1 MNEAMKTMRHL
12 FRALPLWTLLLG
24 VASCDKED
32 IVAGGNGAEASGERV
47 PMSFTALAPQTGQAQ
62 TRTELQPGVEEDGQT
77 TYAVYWNAG
86 DRIGIYDG
94 QSFQPF
100 TIDLQEGTA
109 ATADFSG
116 EALPGAESYL
126 AFYPYDAEGVTYTDG
141 AINFTLPYLQT
152 AQAGSFATGT
162 NPAWAQT
169 TEAGGQLAFH
179 NAAALVK
186 FTLKAEDAA
195 QVSNAVLTDKQSN
208 PLAGGFS
215 LSVADG
221 GATLKADESGNTS
234 ASVKLE
240 GTFGMK
246 NADDQTADY
255 LFVVACGANQLE
267 SGFTLAFN
275 LTNGGQKTLTASDGL
290 GEGQSLAA
298 GVITNLGEIPLD
310 GVPVTGVPISY
321 GGESSDIA
329 ATGEIWAD

>member
-1 MNEAMKTMRHL
+1 M
-12 FRALPLWTLLLG
+12 
-24 VASCDKED
+24 
-32 IVAGGNGAEASGERV
+32 
-47 PMSFTALAPQTGQAQ
+47 
-62 TRTELQPGVEEDGQT
+62 

-94 QSFQPF
+94 QSFRPF
-100 TIDLQEGTA
+100 TIDLQEGETA
-109 ATADFSG
+109 AAADFSG
-116 EALPGAESYL
+116 EALPGTGSYL
-126 AFYPYDAEGVTYTDG
+126 AFYPYSEGLTCTDG
-141 AINFTLPYLQT
+141 AVGFTLPVTQT
-152 AQAGSFATGT
+152 AQAGSFASGV

-169 TEAGGQLAFH
+169 TEAGGELTFR

-195 QVSNAVLTDKQSN
+195 QVSNAVLTDMQGK

-221 GATLKADESGNTS
+221 GASLTGNSGNTS
-234 ASVKLE
+234 ASVKLD
-240 GTFGMK
+240 GNFG
-246 NADDQTADY
+246 NTNADY
-255 LFVVACGANQLE
+255 LFVVACGENQLE

-290 GEGQSLAA
+290 GAEKSLAA

-321 GGESSDIA
+321 GGESSAIA

>member
-1 MNEAMKTMRHL
+1 MKHL
-12 FRALPLWTLLLG
+12 FRALPLWALLLG

-32 IVAGGNGAEASGERV
+32 IIAGGNGAEASGERV
-47 PMSFTALAPQTGQAQ
+47 PMTFTALAPQSGQTQ
-62 TRTELQPGVEEDGQT
+62 TRTELQPGVEGEDGQK
-77 TYAVYWNAG
+77 TYAVYWNAE
-86 DRIGIYDG
+86 DEIGVYDG

-109 ATADFSG
+109 ATANFSG

-126 AFYPYDAEGVTYTDG
+126 AFYPYDAGLTCTDG
-141 AINFTLPYLQT
+141 AIGFTLLDTQT
-152 AQAGSFATGT
+152 AQAGSFAPNT

-169 TEAGGQLAFH
+169 TEAGGELTFH

-186 FTLKAEDAA
+186 FTLTAEDAA
-195 QVSNAVLTDKQSN
+195 QVSNAVLTDTQGK

-221 GATLKADESGNTS
+221 VGTLKADDSGNTS

-246 NADDQTADY
+246 EADDQTADY
-255 LFVVACGANQLE
+255 FFVVACGENQLE
-267 SGFTLAFN
+267 GGFTLAFN
-275 LTNGGQKTLTASDGL
+275 LTNGGQKTLTASGGL

-298 GVITNLGEIPLD
+298 GVITNLGKITLD

-321 GGESSDIA
+321 GGDSSAIT

>member
-1 MNEAMKTMRHL
+1 MKTMKHL

-47 PMSFTALAPQTGQAQ
+47 PMTFTALAPQTGQAQ
-62 TRTELQPGVEEDGQT
+62 TRTELQPGEVGENGQT

-94 QSFQPF
+94 ESFQPF

-109 ATADFSG
+109 AAADFSG
-116 EALPGAESYL
+116 EALPGTGSYL
-126 AFYPYDAEGVTYTDG
+126 AFYPYSEGLTCTDG
-141 AINFTLPYLQT
+141 AVGFTLPVTQT
-152 AQAGSFATGT
+152 AQAGSFASGV

-195 QVSNAVLTDKQSN
+195 QVSNAVLTDTQGK

-215 LSVADG
+215 LSVAAG
-221 GATLKADESGNTS
+221 GATLTGNSGNTF

-240 GTFGMK
+240 GPFGMK
-246 NADDQTADY
+246 AADDPTADY
-255 LFVVACGANQLE
+255 LFVVACGEKQLE

-275 LTNGGQKTLTASDGL
+275 LKDGGQKTLTASGGL
-290 GEGQSLAA
+290 GAEKSLAA

-321 GGESSDIA
+321 GGESSDIT

>member
-1 MNEAMKTMRHL
+1 MKHL
-12 FRALPLWTLLLG
+12 FRALPLWALLLG

-47 PMSFTALAPQTGQAQ
+47 PMTFTALAPQTGQAQ
-62 TRTELQPGVEEDGQT
+62 TRTELQPGEVGENGQT

-94 QSFQPF
+94 ESFRPF

-109 ATADFSG
+109 ATANFSG
-116 EALPGAESYL
+116 EANPGSSRYL

-141 AINFTLPYLQT
+141 AIHFTLPVTQT
-152 AQAGSFATGT
+152 AQAGSFAPNT

-169 TEAGGQLAFH
+169 NDADRQLTFR

-186 FTLKAEDAA
+186 FALTAEDAA
-195 QVSNAVLTDKQSN
+195 QVSNAVLTDTQGK

-215 LSVADG
+215 LSVAAG
-221 GATLKADESGNTS
+221 GATLTGNSGNTS

-240 GTFGMK
+240 GPFGMK
-246 NADDQTADY
+246 AADAPTADY
-255 LFVVACGANQLE
+255 LFVVACGENQLE

-290 GEGQSLAA
+290 GTEKSLAA

-321 GGESSDIA
+321 GGESSDIT

>member
-1 MNEAMKTMRHL
+1 MKHL
-12 FRALPLWTLLLG
+12 FGALPLWALLLG

-47 PMSFTALAPQTGQAQ
+47 PMTFTALAPQTGQAQ

-100 TIDLQEGTA
+100 TIDLQEETA
-109 ATADFSG
+109 ATANFSG
-116 EALPGAESYL
+116 EASPGAGSYL
-126 AFYPYDAEGVTYTDG
+126 AFYPYDAKGLTYADG
-141 AINFTLPYLQT
+141 AVGFTLPVTQT
-152 AQAGSFATGT
+152 AQAGSFAPGV

-186 FTLKAEDAA
+186 FTLTAEDAA

-215 LSVADG
+215 LSVTDD
-221 GATLKADESGNTS
+221 GATLTGDAENTS

-255 LFVVACGANQLE
+255 LFVVACGEKQLE

-275 LTNGGQKTLTASDGL
+275 LKDGGQKTLTASGGL
-290 GEGQSLAA
+290 GAEKSLAA

-321 GGESSDIA
+321 GGESSDIT

>member
-1 MNEAMKTMRHL
+1 MRHL

-47 PMSFTALAPQTGQAQ
+47 PMTFTALAPQTGQAQ

-109 ATADFSG
+109 AAANFSG
-116 EALPGAESYL
+116 EASPGAGSYL
-126 AFYPYDAEGVTYTDG
+126 AFYPYSEGLTYADG
-141 AINFTLPYLQT
+141 AVGFTLPVTQT
-152 AQAGSFATGT
+152 AQAGSFAPGV

-169 TEAGGQLAFH
+169 NEAGGQLAFH

-215 LSVADG
+215 LSVTDD
-221 GATLKADESGNTS
+221 GATLKAGDSGNTS
-234 ASVKLE
+234 ASVKLSD
-240 GTFGMK
+240 FAMK
-246 NADDQTADY
+246 AADDQTADY
-255 LFVVACGANQLE
+255 LFVVACGENQLE
-267 SGFTLAFN
+267 GGFTLAFN
-275 LTNGGQKTLTASDGL
+275 LKDGGQKTLTASGGL
-290 GEGQSLAA
+290 GTGQSLKA
-298 GVITNLGEIPLD
+298 GVITNLGEIPLAS
-310 GVPVTGVPISY
+310 VPVTGVPISF
-321 GGESSDIA
+321 GGESSAIA

>member
-1 MNEAMKTMRHL
+1 MKTMRHL
-12 FRALPLWTLLLG
+12 FRALPLWALLLG
-24 VASCDKED
+24 VASCEKED

-47 PMSFTALAPQTGQAQ
+47 PMTFTALAPQAGQAQ
-62 TRTELQPGVEEDGQT
+62 TRTELQPGEDGQT

-109 ATADFSG
+109 ATANFSG
-116 EALPGAESYL
+116 EASPGAESYL
-126 AFYPYDAEGVTYTDG
+126 AFYPYSEGLACTDDA
-141 AINFTLPYLQT
+141 IHFTLPVTQT

-169 TEAGGQLAFH
+169 TEAGGQLTFR

-195 QVSNAVLTDKQSN
+195 QVSNAVLTDTKDK
-208 PLAGGFS
+208 PLAGGFR
-215 LSVADG
+215 LSVADD
-221 GATLKADESGNTS
+221 GATLKAGDSGNTS
-234 ASVKLE
+234 ASVKLDGNFE
-240 GTFGMK
+240 MK
-246 NADDQTADY
+246 TADDQTADY
-255 LFVVACGANQLE
+255 LFVVACGENQLE
-267 SGFTLAFN
+267 GGFTLAFN
-275 LTNGGQKTLTASDGL
+275 LKDGGQKTLTASGGL
-290 GEGQSLAA
+290 GTGQSLKA

-321 GGESSDIA
+321 GGESSTIA

>member
-1 MNEAMKTMRHL
+1 MKTMRHL

-47 PMSFTALAPQTGQAQ
+47 PMTFTALAPQAGQPQ

-109 ATADFSG
+109 ATANFSG
-116 EALPGAESYL
+116 EASPGAGSYL
-126 AFYPYDAEGVTYTDG
+126 AFYPYDAEGVTYKDG

-152 AQAGSFATGT
+152 AQAGSFATGV

-221 GATLKADESGNTS
+221 GATLTGDAENTS

-255 LFVVACGANQLE
+255 LFVVACGEKQLE

-275 LTNGGQKTLTASDGL
+275 LKDGGQKTLTASGGL
-290 GEGQSLAA
+290 GAEKSLAA

-321 GGESSDIA
+321 GGESSAIT

>member
-1 MNEAMKTMRHL
+1 MRHL
-12 FRALPLWTLLLG
+12 FRALPLWALLLG

-47 PMSFTALAPQTGQAQ
+47 PMTFTALAPQAGQPQ
-62 TRTELQPGVEEDGQT
+62 TRTELQPGEVGEDGQT

-94 QSFQPF
+94 ESFRPF
-100 TIDLQEGTA
+100 TIDLQKGTA

-116 EALPGAESYL
+116 EASPVAESYL

-141 AINFTLPYLQT
+141 AIHFTLPYLQT
-152 AQAGSFATGT
+152 AQAGSFATGV

-169 TEAGGQLAFH
+169 TEAGGQLTFH

-186 FTLKAEDAA
+186 FTLKTEDAA
-195 QVSNAVLTDKQSN
+195 QVSNAVLTDMLGK

-221 GATLKADESGNTS
+221 GATLTGNSGNTS
-234 ASVKLE
+234 AFVKLDGNFE
-240 GTFGMK
+240 MK
-246 NADDQTADY
+246 TADDQTANY
-255 LFVVACGANQLE
+255 LFVVACGENQLE

-275 LTNGGQKTLTASDGL
+275 LKDGGQKTLTASGGL
-290 GEGQSLAA
+290 GTGQSLKA
-298 GVITNLGEIPLD
+298 GVITNLGAILLAS
-310 GVPVTGVPISY
+310 VPVTGVPISY
-321 GGESSDIA
+321 GGESSAIA

>member
-1 MNEAMKTMRHL
+1 MRHL

-47 PMSFTALAPQTGQAQ
+47 PMTFTALAPQTGQAQ

-86 DRIGIYDG
+86 DQIGIYDG
-94 QSFQPF
+94 ESFQPF

-109 ATADFSG
+109 ATANFSG
-116 EALPGAESYL
+116 EASPGAGSYL
-126 AFYPYDAEGVTYTDG
+126 AFYPYDAKGLTYADG
-141 AINFTLPYLQT
+141 AVGFTLPVTQT
-152 AQAGSFATGT
+152 AQAGSFAPGV

-215 LSVADG
+215 LSVTDD
-221 GATLKADESGNTS
+221 GATLTGDAENTS

-255 LFVVACGANQLE
+255 LFVVACGEKQLE
-267 SGFTLAFN
+267 NGFTLAFN
-275 LTNGGQKTLTASDGL
+275 LKDGGQKTLTASGGL
-290 GEGQSLAA
+290 GAEKSLAA

-321 GGESSDIA
+321 GGESSTIT
-329 ATGEIWAD
+329 ATEIWAD

>member
-1 MNEAMKTMRHL
+1 MKTMKHL
-12 FRALPLWTLLLG
+12 FRVLPLWALLLG

-32 IVAGGNGAEASGERV
+32 IVTGGNGAEASGERV
-47 PMSFTALAPQTGQAQ
+47 PMTFTALAPQTGQAQ

-109 ATADFSG
+109 AAADFSG
-116 EALPGAESYL
+116 EALPGTGSYL

-152 AQAGSFATGT
+152 AQIGSFATGT

-169 TEAGGQLAFH
+169 TEAGGQLTFR

-195 QVSNAVLTDKQSN
+195 QVSNAVLTDTQNK

-215 LSVADG
+215 LSVADD
-221 GATLKADESGNTS
+221 GATLKAGDSGNTS
-234 ASVKLE
+234 ASVKLDGNFE
-240 GTFGMK
+240 MK
-246 NADDQTADY
+246 AADDQTADY
-255 LFVVACGANQLE
+255 LFVVACGENQLE
-267 SGFTLAFN
+267 GGFTLAFN
-275 LTNGGQKTLTASDGL
+275 LTNGGQKTLTASGGL
-290 GEGQSLAA
+290 DAEKSLAA

-310 GVPVTGVPISY
+310 DVPVTGVPISY
-321 GGESSDIA
+321 GGYSSTIT
-329 ATGEIWAD
+329 ATEIWAD

>member
-1 MNEAMKTMRHL
+1 MKTMKHL
-12 FRALPLWTLLLG
+12 FRALPLWALLLG

-32 IVAGGNGAEASGERV
+32 IVAGGNGAEATGERV
-47 PMSFTALAPQTGQAQ
+47 PMTFTALAPQTGQAQ
-62 TRTELQPGVEEDGQT
+62 TRTELQPGEVGEDGQT

-100 TIDLQEGTA
+100 TIDLQEGETA
-109 ATADFSG
+109 AAADFSG

-169 TEAGGQLAFH
+169 TEAGGQLTFH

-195 QVSNAVLTDKQSN
+195 QVSNAVLTDTKDK

-221 GATLKADESGNTS
+221 GATLTGNSGNTS
-234 ASVKLE
+234 ASVKLSDFE
-240 GTFGMK
+240 MK
-246 NADDQTADY
+246 AADDQTADY
-255 LFVVACGANQLE
+255 LFVVACGENQLE
-267 SGFTLAFN
+267 GGFTLAFN
-275 LTNGGQKTLTASDGL
+275 LKDGGQKTLTASGGL
-290 GEGQSLAA
+290 GTGQSLKA
-298 GVITNLGEIPLD
+298 GVITNLGEIPFAS
-310 GVPVTGVPISY
+310 VPVTGVPISF
-321 GGESSDIA
+321 GGESSAIE
-329 ATGEIWAD
+329 ATGEETIWAD

>member
-1 MNEAMKTMRHL
+1 MRHL
-12 FRALPLWTLLLG
+12 FRVLPLWALLLG

-47 PMSFTALAPQTGQAQ
+47 PMTFTALAPQTGQPQ
-62 TRTELQPGVEEDGQT
+62 TRTELQPGETDGDGQT

-94 QSFQPF
+94 ESFQPF
-100 TIDLQEGTA
+100 TIDLQEGETA
-109 ATADFSG
+109 ATANFSG
-116 EALPGAESYL
+116 EASPGAESYL

-152 AQAGSFATGT
+152 AQAGSFAPGV

-169 TEAGGQLAFH
+169 TEAGGQLTFH

-195 QVSNAVLTDKQSN
+195 QVSNAVLTDTKDK

-221 GATLKADESGNTS
+221 GATLKAGDSGNTS
-234 ASVKLE
+234 AFVKLD
-240 GTFGMK
+240 GNFG
-246 NADDQTADY
+246 NTNADY
-255 LFVVACGANQLE
+255 LFVVACGEHQLE
-267 SGFTLAFN
+267 GGFTLAFN
-275 LTNGGQKTLTASDGL
+275 LTNGGQKTLTASGGL
-290 GEGQSLAA
+290 GGQSLKA
-298 GVITNLGEIPLD
+298 GVITNLGEIPFAS
-310 GVPVTGVPISY
+310 VPVTGVPISF
-321 GGESSDIA
+321 GGESSAIE
-329 ATGEIWAD
+329 ATGEETIWAD

>member
-1 MNEAMKTMRHL
+1 MKHL
-12 FRALPLWTLLLG
+12 FRALPLWALLLG

-47 PMSFTALAPQTGQAQ
+47 PMTFTALAPQTGQTQ
-62 TRTELQPGVEEDGQT
+62 TRTELQPGAEEDGQT

-109 ATADFSG
+109 ATANFSG
-116 EALPGAESYL
+116 EASPGAESYL
-126 AFYPYDAEGVTYTDG
+126 AFYPYSEGLTCTDG
-141 AINFTLPYLQT
+141 TVGFTLPDTQT

-169 TEAGGQLAFH
+169 TEAGGQLTFH

-186 FTLKAEDAA
+186 FTLTAEDAA
-195 QVSNAVLTDKQSN
+195 QVSNAVLTDTKDK

-215 LSVADG
+215 LSVADD
-221 GATLKADESGNTS
+221 GATLKAGDSGNTS

-255 LFVVACGANQLE
+255 LFVVACGEKQLE
-267 SGFTLAFN
+267 GSFTLAFN
-275 LTNGGQKTLTASDGL
+275 LKDGGQKTLTASGGL
-290 GEGQSLAA
+290 GAEKSLAA
-298 GVITNLGEIPLD
+298 GVITNLGDISLD
-310 GVPVTGVPISY
+310 DVPVTGVPISY
-321 GGESSDIA
+321 GGESSTIA

>member
-1 MNEAMKTMRHL
+1 MKHL

-47 PMSFTALAPQTGQAQ
+47 PMTFTALAPQAGQPQ
-62 TRTELQPGVEEDGQT
+62 TRTELQPGEVGEDGQK

-94 QSFQPF
+94 ESFRPF
-100 TIDLQEGTA
+100 TIDLQKGTA
-109 ATADFSG
+109 ATANFSG
-116 EALPGAESYL
+116 EASPGAGSYL
-126 AFYPYDAEGVTYTDG
+126 AFYPYDAKGLTYADG
-141 AINFTLPYLQT
+141 AVGFTLPVTQT
-152 AQAGSFATGT
+152 AQAGSFAPGV

-169 TEAGGQLAFH
+169 TEAGGQLTFH

-186 FTLKAEDAA
+186 FTLTAEDAA
-195 QVSNAVLTDKQSN
+195 QVSNAVLTDTQGK

-221 GATLKADESGNTS
+221 GATLKAGDSGNTS
-234 ASVKLE
+234 ASVKLSD
-240 GTFGMK
+240 FAMK
-246 NADDQTADY
+246 AADDQTADY
-255 LFVVACGANQLE
+255 LFVVACGEKQLE

-275 LTNGGQKTLTASDGL
+275 LKDGGQKTLTASGGL
-290 GEGQSLAA
+290 GTGQSLKA
-298 GVITNLGEIPLD
+298 GVITNLGEIPFAS
-310 GVPVTGVPISY
+310 VPVTGVPISY
-321 GGESSDIA
+321 GGESSTIT

>member
-1 MNEAMKTMRHL
+1 MKTMKHL
-12 FRALPLWTLLLG
+12 FRALPLWALLLG

-32 IVAGGNGAEASGERV
+32 IVAGGNGAEATGERV
-47 PMSFTALAPQTGQAQ
+47 PMTFTALAPQTGQAQ
-62 TRTELQPGVEEDGQT
+62 TRTELQPGEVGEDGQT

-100 TIDLQEGTA
+100 TIDLQEGETA
-109 ATADFSG
+109 AAADFSG

-169 TEAGGQLAFH
+169 TEAGGQLTFH

-195 QVSNAVLTDKQSN
+195 QVSNAVLTDTKDK

-221 GATLKADESGNTS
+221 GATLTGNSGNTS
-234 ASVKLE
+234 ASVKLSDFE
-240 GTFGMK
+240 MK
-246 NADDQTADY
+246 AADDQTADY
-255 LFVVACGANQLE
+255 LFVVACGENQLE
-267 SGFTLAFN
+267 GGFTLAFN
-275 LTNGGQKTLTASDGL
+275 LKDGGQKTLTASGGL
-290 GEGQSLAA
+290 GTGQSLKA
-298 GVITNLGEIPLD
+298 GVITNLGAILLAS
-310 GVPVTGVPISY
+310 VPVTGVPISY
-321 GGESSDIA
+321 GGESSAIA

>member
-1 MNEAMKTMRHL
+1 MKTMRHL
-12 FRALPLWTLLLG
+12 FRALPLWALLLG

-47 PMSFTALAPQTGQAQ
+47 PMTFTALAPQTGQAQ
-62 TRTELQPGVEEDGQT
+62 TRTELQPGETDGDGQT

-169 TEAGGQLAFH
+169 TEAGGQLTFR

-195 QVSNAVLTDKQSN
+195 QVSNAVLTDTQNK

-221 GATLKADESGNTS
+221 RATLTGNSGNTS
-234 ASVKLE
+234 AFVKLD
-240 GTFGMK
+240 GNFGMK
-246 NADDQTADY
+246 EGDDPTADY
-255 LFVVACGANQLE
+255 LFVVACGENQLE
-267 SGFTLAFN
+267 GGFTLAFN
-275 LTNGGQKTLTASDGL
+275 LTNGGQKTLTASGGL
-290 GEGQSLAA
+290 GGQSLAA
-298 GVITNLGEIPLD
+298 GVITNLGKIPLD

-321 GGESSDIA
+321 GGESSGIA
-329 ATGEIWAD
+329 ATGEETIWAD

>member
-1 MNEAMKTMRHL
+1 MRHL

-24 VASCDKED
+24 VASCEKED

-47 PMSFTALAPQTGQAQ
+47 PMTFTALAPQTGQAQ
-62 TRTELQPGVEEDGQT
+62 TRTELQPGEVGEDGQK

-94 QSFQPF
+94 ESFQPF

-116 EALPGAESYL
+116 EASPGAGSYL
-126 AFYPYDAEGVTYTDG
+126 AFYPYSEKLTCTDG
-141 AINFTLPYLQT
+141 AIHFTLPVTQT

-169 TEAGGQLAFH
+169 TEAGGQLTFH

-195 QVSNAVLTDKQSN
+195 QVSNAVLTDMQGK

-221 GATLKADESGNTS
+221 GATLTGNSGNTS
-234 ASVKLE
+234 AFVKLD
-240 GTFGMK
+240 GNFG
-246 NADDQTADY
+246 NTNADY
-255 LFVVACGANQLE
+255 LFVVACGENQLE
-267 SGFTLAFN
+267 GSFTLAFN
-275 LTNGGQKTLTASDGL
+275 LTNGGQKTLTASGGL
-290 GEGQSLAA
+290 DAEKSLAA

-321 GGESSDIA
+321 GGESSDIT

>member
-1 MNEAMKTMRHL
+1 MRHL

-47 PMSFTALAPQTGQAQ
+47 PMTFTALAPQAGQPQ
-62 TRTELQPGVEEDGQT
+62 TRTELQPGEVGEDGQK

-86 DRIGIYDG
+86 DQIGIYDG
-94 QSFQPF
+94 ESFRPF
-100 TIDLQEGTA
+100 TIDLQEGETA
-109 ATADFSG
+109 ATANFSG
-116 EALPGAESYL
+116 EASPGAESYL
-126 AFYPYDAEGVTYTDG
+126 AFYPYDAEEVTYTDG
-141 AINFTLPYLQT
+141 DIHFTLPVTQT

-169 TEAGGQLAFH
+169 TEAGGQLTFH

-195 QVSNAVLTDKQSN
+195 QVSTAVLTDKQGK

-221 GATLKADESGNTS
+221 GATLTGNSGNTS
-234 ASVKLE
+234 AFVKLD
-240 GTFGMK
+240 GNFGNT
-246 NADDQTADY
+246 NANY
-255 LFVVACGANQLE
+255 LFVVACGENQLE
-267 SGFTLAFN
+267 GRFTLAFN
-275 LTNGGQKTLTASDGL
+275 LKDGGQKTLTASGGL
-290 GEGQSLAA
+290 GTGQSLKA

-310 GVPVTGVPISY
+310 GVPVTGVPISF
-321 GGESSDIA
+321 GGESSIIA

>member
-1 MNEAMKTMRHL
+1 MRHL
-12 FRALPLWTLLLG
+12 FRALPLWALLLG

-32 IVAGGNGAEASGERV
+32 IVAGGNGAEATGERV
-47 PMSFTALAPQTGQAQ
+47 PMTFTALAPQAGQPQ
-62 TRTELQPGVEEDGQT
+62 TRTELQPGEVGEDGQK

-100 TIDLQEGTA
+100 TIDLQEGETA
-109 ATADFSG
+109 AAADFSG
-116 EALPGAESYL
+116 EALPGTGSYL
-126 AFYPYDAEGVTYTDG
+126 AFYPYSEGLTCTDG
-141 AINFTLPYLQT
+141 AIHFTLPVTQT
-152 AQAGSFATGT
+152 AQAGSFATGV

-195 QVSNAVLTDKQSN
+195 QVSNAVLTDTKDK

-215 LSVADG
+215 LSVADD
-221 GATLKADESGNTS
+221 GATLKAGDSGNTS
-234 ASVKLE
+234 AFVKLD
-240 GTFGMK
+240 GNFGNT
-246 NADDQTADY
+246 NANY
-255 LFVVACGANQLE
+255 LFVVACGAKQLE
-267 SGFTLAFN
+267 GGFTLAFN
-275 LTNGGQKTLTASDGL
+275 LKDGGQKTLTASGGL
-290 GEGQSLAA
+290 GTGQSLKA

-321 GGESSDIA
+321 GGESSTIT
-329 ATGEIWAD
+329 ATGEETIWAD

>member
-1 MNEAMKTMRHL
+1 META
-12 FRALPLWTLLLG
+12 LLLG

-47 PMSFTALAPQTGQAQ
+47 PMTFTALAPQTGQAQ

-94 QSFQPF
+94 QSFRPF

-126 AFYPYDAEGVTYTDG
+126 AFYPYSEGLTCTDG
-141 AINFTLPYLQT
+141 AIHFTLPDTQT
-152 AQAGSFATGT
+152 AQAGSFATGV

-169 TEAGGQLAFH
+169 TEAGGQLAFR

-186 FTLKAEDAA
+186 FTLTAEDAA
-195 QVSNAVLTDKQSN
+195 QVSNAVLTDTQNK

-215 LSVADG
+215 LSVDG
-221 GATLKADESGNTS
+221 DVATLKADESGNTS
-234 ASVKLE
+234 ASIKLSD
-240 GTFGMK
+240 F
-246 NADDQTADY
+246 ADDQTADY

-267 SGFTLAFN
+267 GGFTLAFN
-275 LTNGGQKTLTASDGL
+275 LTNGGQKTLTASGGL
-290 GEGQSLAA
+290 GTGQSLAA
-298 GVITNLGEIPLD
+298 GVITNLGDISLD
-310 GVPVTGVPISY
+310 DVPVTGVPISY
-321 GGESSDIA
+321 GGESSAIT

>member
-1 MNEAMKTMRHL
+1 MKTMRHL
-12 FRALPLWTLLLG
+12 FRALPLWALLLG

-47 PMSFTALAPQTGQAQ
+47 PMTFTALAPQTGQAQ

-86 DRIGIYDG
+86 DQIGIYDG

-109 ATADFSG
+109 ADADFSG
-116 EALPGAESYL
+116 EASPGAESYL
-126 AFYPYDAEGVTYTDG
+126 AFYPYSEGLTCTDG
-141 AINFTLPYLQT
+141 AIHFTLPVTQT
-152 AQAGSFATGT
+152 AQAGSFAPGV

-169 TEAGGQLAFH
+169 TEAGGELTFH

-186 FTLKAEDAA
+186 FALTAEDAA
-195 QVSNAVLTDKQSN
+195 QVSNAVLTDKHGK

-234 ASVKLE
+234 AFVKLD
-240 GTFGMK
+240 GNFG
-246 NADDQTADY
+246 NTNADY
-255 LFVVACGANQLE
+255 LFVVACGENQLE
-267 SGFTLAFN
+267 GGFTLAFN
-275 LTNGGQKTLTASDGL
+275 LTNGGQKTLTASGGL

>member
-1 MNEAMKTMRHL
+1 MKTMKHL
-12 FRALPLWTLLLG
+12 FRALPLWVLLLG

-47 PMSFTALAPQTGQAQ
+47 PMTFTALAPQAGQPQ
-62 TRTELQPGVEEDGQT
+62 TRTELQPGEVGEDGQK

-94 QSFQPF
+94 ESFRPF

-116 EALPGAESYL
+116 EASPVAESYL

-152 AQAGSFATGT
+152 AQAGSFATGV

-208 PLAGGFS
+208 PLAG
-215 LSVADG
+215 
-221 GATLKADESGNTS
+221 NTS

-255 LFVVACGANQLE
+255 LFVVACGEKQLE

-275 LTNGGQKTLTASDGL
+275 LTNGGQKTLTASGGL
-290 GEGQSLAA
+290 GTGQSLAA

-321 GGESSDIA
+321 GGKSSAIA

>member
-1 MNEAMKTMRHL
+1 MKTMRHL
-12 FRALPLWTLLLG
+12 FRALPLWALLLG

-47 PMSFTALAPQTGQAQ
+47 PMTFTALAPQPGQAQ

-86 DRIGIYDG
+86 DQIGIYDG
-94 QSFQPF
+94 ESFQPF
-100 TIDLQEGTA
+100 TIDLQKGTA

-116 EALPGAESYL
+116 EASPVAESYL

-152 AQAGSFATGT
+152 AQAGSFATGV

-169 TEAGGQLAFH
+169 NEAGGELTFR

-186 FTLKAEDAA
+186 FTLTAEDAA
-195 QVSNAVLTDKQSN
+195 QVSNAVLTDTQNK

-221 GATLKADESGNTS
+221 GATLTGNSGNTS
-234 ASVKLE
+234 TSVKLDGNFE
-240 GTFGMK
+240 MK
-246 NADDQTADY
+246 AADDQTADY
-255 LFVVACGANQLE
+255 LFVVACGEKQLE

-275 LTNGGQKTLTASDGL
+275 LTNGGQKTLTASGGL
-290 GEGQSLAA
+290 GTGQSLAA
-298 GVITNLGEIPLD
+298 GVITNLGKIPLD
-310 GVPVTGVPISY
+310 GVPVTGVPISF
-321 GGESSDIA
+321 GGESSAID

>member
-1 MNEAMKTMRHL
+1 MRHL
-12 FRALPLWTLLLG
+12 FRALPLWALLLG

-47 PMSFTALAPQTGQAQ
+47 PMTFTALAPQAGQAQ
-62 TRTELQPGVEEDGQT
+62 TRTELQPGIEEDGQT

-109 ATADFSG
+109 ATANFSG
-116 EALPGAESYL
+116 EASPGAGSYL
-126 AFYPYDAEGVTYTDG
+126 AFYPYSEGLTCTDDAVG
-141 AINFTLPYLQT
+141 FTLPVTQT
-152 AQAGSFATGT
+152 AQAGSFASGV

-169 TEAGGQLAFH
+169 NEAGGQLAFH

-186 FTLKAEDAA
+186 FTLTAEDAA
-195 QVSNAVLTDKQSN
+195 QVSNAVLTDKQGK

-221 GATLKADESGNTS
+221 GATLTGNSGNTS
-234 ASVKLE
+234 ASVKLD
-240 GTFGMK
+240 GNFAMK
-246 NADDQTADY
+246 AADDPTADY
-255 LFVVACGANQLE
+255 LFVVACGENQLE

-275 LTNGGQKTLTASDGL
+275 LKNGGQKTLTASGGL
-290 GEGQSLAA
+290 GTGQSLAA
-298 GVITNLGEIPLD
+298 GVITNLGDISLD
-310 GVPVTGVPISY
+310 DVPVTGVPISY
-321 GGESSDIA
+321 GGESSTIT
-329 ATGEIWAD
+329 ATEIWAD

>member
-1 MNEAMKTMRHL
+1 MKTMKHL
-12 FRALPLWTLLLG
+12 FRALPLGALLLG

-47 PMSFTALAPQTGQAQ
+47 PMTFTALAPQPGQAQ

-86 DRIGIYDG
+86 DQIGIYDG

-116 EALPGAESYL
+116 EASPGAGSYL
-126 AFYPYDAEGVTYTDG
+126 AFYPYSEKLTCTDG
-141 AINFTLPYLQT
+141 AIHFTLPVTQT
-152 AQAGSFATGT
+152 AQAGSFATGV

-215 LSVADG
+215 LSVTDD
-221 GATLKADESGNTS
+221 GATLTGDAENTS

-255 LFVVACGANQLE
+255 LFVVACGENQLE
-267 SGFTLAFN
+267 GGFTLAFN
-275 LTNGGQKTLTASDGL
+275 LKDGGQKTLTASGGL
-290 GEGQSLAA
+290 GTGQSLKA
-298 GVITNLGEIPLD
+298 GVITNLGDIPLD
-310 GVPVTGVPISY
+310 GVPVTGLPISY
-321 GGESSDIA
+321 GGESSAIA

>member
-1 MNEAMKTMRHL
+1 MKTMRHL
-12 FRALPLWTLLLG
+12 FRVLPLWALLLG

-32 IVAGGNGAEASGERV
+32 IVTGGNGAEASGERV
-47 PMSFTALAPQTGQAQ
+47 PMTFTALAPQTGQAQ
-62 TRTELQPGVEEDGQT
+62 TRTELQPGEVGENGQT

-86 DRIGIYDG
+86 DQIGIYDG

-100 TIDLQEGTA
+100 TIDLQEGETA
-109 ATADFSG
+109 ATANFSG
-116 EALPGAESYL
+116 EALPGTGSYL
-126 AFYPYDAEGVTYTDG
+126 AFYPYSEGLTCTDG
-141 AINFTLPYLQT
+141 AVGFTLPVTQT
-152 AQAGSFATGT
+152 AQAGSFASGV

-169 TEAGGQLAFH
+169 TEAGGQLTFH

-186 FTLKAEDAA
+186 FALTAEDAA
-195 QVSNAVLTDKQSN
+195 QVSNAVLTDMQGK

-221 GATLKADESGNTS
+221 GATLTGNSGNTF

-240 GTFGMK
+240 GPFGMK
-246 NADDQTADY
+246 AADDPTADY
-255 LFVVACGANQLE
+255 LFVVACGEKQLE

-275 LTNGGQKTLTASDGL
+275 LTNGGQKTLTASGGL
-290 GEGQSLAA
+290 GAGQSLAA

-321 GGESSDIA
+321 GGESSTITT
-329 ATGEIWAD
+329 TGEIWAD

>member
-1 MNEAMKTMRHL
+1 MRHL
-12 FRALPLWTLLLG
+12 FRALPLWALLLG

-47 PMSFTALAPQTGQAQ
+47 PMTFTALAPQTGQAQ

-86 DRIGIYDG
+86 DQIGIYDG
-94 QSFQPF
+94 QSFRPF

-126 AFYPYDAEGVTYTDG
+126 AFYPYSEGLTCTDG
-141 AINFTLPYLQT
+141 AIHFTLPDTQT
-152 AQAGSFATGT
+152 AQAGSFATGV

-186 FTLKAEDAA
+186 FTLTAEDAA
-195 QVSNAVLTDKQSN
+195 QVSTAVLTDTKDK

-215 LSVADG
+215 LSVADD
-221 GATLKADESGNTS
+221 GATLKAGDAENTS

-255 LFVVACGANQLE
+255 LFVVACGENQLE
-267 SGFTLAFN
+267 GGFTLAFN
-275 LTNGGQKTLTASDGL
+275 LKDGGQKTLTASGGL
-290 GEGQSLAA
+290 GTGQSLAA
-298 GVITNLGEIPLD
+298 GVITNLGDISLD
-310 GVPVTGVPISY
+310 DVPVTGVPISY
-321 GGESSDIA
+321 GGESSAIT

>member
-1 MNEAMKTMRHL
+1 MRHL
-12 FRALPLWTLLLG
+12 FRALPLWALLLG

-32 IVAGGNGAEASGERV
+32 IVTGGNGAEASGERV
-47 PMSFTALAPQTGQAQ
+47 PMTFTALAPQTGQAQ

-94 QSFQPF
+94 ESFQPF

-116 EALPGAESYL
+116 EASPVAESYL

-152 AQAGSFATGT
+152 AQAGSFASGV

-169 TEAGGQLAFH
+169 TEAGGELTFH

-186 FTLKAEDAA
+186 FTLTAADVA
-195 QVSNAVLTDKQSN
+195 QVSSAVLTDTQDK

-215 LSVADG
+215 LSVADD
-221 GATLKADESGNTS
+221 GATLTGDAENTS

-240 GTFGMK
+240 GNFEMK
-246 NADDQTADY
+246 TADDQTADY
-255 LFVVACGANQLE
+255 LFVVACGENQLE
-267 SGFTLAFN
+267 GGFTLAFN
-275 LTNGGQKTLTASDGL
+275 LTNGGQKTLTASGGL
-290 GEGQSLAA
+290 GTGQSLAA
-298 GVITNLGEIPLD
+298 GVITNLGEIPLAN
-310 GVPVTGVPISY
+310 VPVTGVPISY
-321 GGESSDIA
+321 GGESSTITT
-329 ATGEIWAD
+329 TGEIWAD

>member
-1 MNEAMKTMRHL
+1 MRHL
-12 FRALPLWTLLLG
+12 FRALPLWALLLG

-47 PMSFTALAPQTGQAQ
+47 PMTFTALAPQTGQAQ
-62 TRTELQPGVEEDGQT
+62 TRTELQPGEVGEDGQT

-94 QSFQPF
+94 ESFRPF
-100 TIDLQEGTA
+100 TIDLQKGTA

-116 EALPGAESYL
+116 EASPVAESYL

-141 AINFTLPYLQT
+141 AIHFTLPYLQT
-152 AQAGSFATGT
+152 AQAGSFATGV

-169 TEAGGQLAFH
+169 TEAGGQLTFH

-186 FTLKAEDAA
+186 FTLKTEDAA
-195 QVSNAVLTDKQSN
+195 QVSNAVLTDMLGK

-221 GATLKADESGNTS
+221 GATLTGNSGNTS
-234 ASVKLE
+234 AFVKLDGNFE
-240 GTFGMK
+240 MK
-246 NADDQTADY
+246 TADDQTANY
-255 LFVVACGANQLE
+255 LFVVACGENQLE

-275 LTNGGQKTLTASDGL
+275 LKDGGQKTLTASGGL
-290 GEGQSLAA
+290 GTGQSLKA
-298 GVITNLGEIPLD
+298 GVITNLGAILLAS
-310 GVPVTGVPISY
+310 VPVTGVPISY
-321 GGESSDIA
+321 GGESSAIA

>member
-1 MNEAMKTMRHL
+1 MKTMRHL
-12 FRALPLWTLLLG
+12 FRALPLWALLLG

-47 PMSFTALAPQTGQAQ
+47 PMTFTALAPQPGQAQ
-62 TRTELQPGVEEDGQT
+62 TRTELQPGETDGDGQT

-86 DRIGIYDG
+86 DQIGIYDG

-116 EALPGAESYL
+116 KASPGAGSYL
-126 AFYPYDAEGVTYTDG
+126 AFYPYSEKLTCTDG
-141 AINFTLPYLQT
+141 AIHFTLPVTQT
-152 AQAGSFATGT
+152 AQAGSFATGV

-169 TEAGGQLAFH
+169 TEAGGQLTFR

-195 QVSNAVLTDKQSN
+195 QVSNAVLTDTQDK

-215 LSVADG
+215 LSVTDD
-221 GATLKADESGNTS
+221 GATLTGDAENTS
-234 ASVKLE
+234 ASVKLSD
-240 GTFGMK
+240 FAMK
-246 NADDQTADY
+246 AADDPTADY
-255 LFVVACGANQLE
+255 LFVVACGENQLE

-275 LTNGGQKTLTASDGL
+275 LKDGGQKTLTASGGL
-290 GEGQSLAA
+290 GTGQSLAA
-298 GVITNLGEIPLD
+298 GVITNLGEIPLAN
-310 GVPVTGVPISY
+310 VPVTGVPISY
-321 GGESSDIA
+321 GGESSDII

>member
-1 MNEAMKTMRHL
+1 MKTMRHL

-32 IVAGGNGAEASGERV
+32 IVAGGNGAEASGELV
-47 PMSFTALAPQTGQAQ
+47 QMTFTALAPQTGQAQ

-86 DRIGIYDG
+86 DQIGIYDG

-126 AFYPYDAEGVTYTDG
+126 AFYPYSEGLTCTDG
-141 AINFTLPYLQT
+141 AVGFTLPVTQT

-186 FTLKAEDAA
+186 FTLTAEDAA
-195 QVSNAVLTDKQSN
+195 QVSNAVLTDTQGK

-221 GATLKADESGNTS
+221 GATLTGNSGNTS
-234 ASVKLE
+234 ASVKLDGNFE
-240 GTFGMK
+240 MK
-246 NADDQTADY
+246 AADDPTADY
-255 LFVVACGANQLE
+255 LFVVACGENQLE
-267 SGFTLAFN
+267 GGFTLAFN
-275 LTNGGQKTLTASDGL
+275 LTNGGQKTLTASGGL
-290 GEGQSLAA
+290 GAEKSLAA
-298 GVITNLGEIPLD
+298 GVITNLGDISLD
-310 GVPVTGVPISY
+310 DVPVTGVPISY
-321 GGESSDIA
+321 GGESSAIA

>member
-1 MNEAMKTMRHL
+1 MKHL
-12 FRALPLWTLLLG
+12 FRALPLWVLLLG

-32 IVAGGNGAEASGERV
+32 IVTGGNGAEASGERV
-47 PMSFTALAPQTGQAQ
+47 PMTFTALAPQAGQPQ
-62 TRTELQPGVEEDGQT
+62 TRTELQPGEVGEDGQK

-100 TIDLQEGTA
+100 TINLQEGTA
-109 ATADFSG
+109 ATANFSG
-116 EALPGAESYL
+116 EALPGTGSYL
-126 AFYPYDAEGVTYTDG
+126 AFYPYSDGLTCTDG
-141 AINFTLPYLQT
+141 AIHFTLPDTQT
-152 AQAGSFATGT
+152 AQAGSFATGV

-169 TEAGGQLAFH
+169 TEAGGELTFR

-195 QVSNAVLTDKQSN
+195 QVSNAVLTDTQDK

-221 GATLKADESGNTS
+221 RATLTGNSGNTS
-234 ASVKLE
+234 TSVKLDGNFE
-240 GTFGMK
+240 MK
-246 NADDQTADY
+246 AADDPTADY
-255 LFVVACGANQLE
+255 LFVVACGENQLE

-275 LTNGGQKTLTASDGL
+275 LTNGGQKTLTASGGL
-290 GEGQSLAA
+290 GTGQSLAA

-310 GVPVTGVPISY
+310 AVPVTGIPISY
-321 GGESSDIA
+321 GGESSTITT
-329 ATGEIWAD
+329 TGEIWAD